1 MKQDD
6 LFEKLDALLEKRAS
20 NVLVDKGLEAGDF
33 PVMTD
38 VVGSTP
44 AATPLPALPTPH
56 SSSPSSNRRDS
67 DRREG
72 DRRLGDRRLSGRRQ
86 NDPSQ
91 LMPSRPVAEDPQQ
104 EALLSAMERRLAD
117 LFIRQQ
123 LRMEDAMRKTLLP
136 EAARFAPD
144 LEGQLLAMEQRLRDD
159 FTRQQL
165 RTEDVLRRAIQAA
178 LDRAG
183 NE

>member
-6 LFEKLDALLEKRAS
+6 LFDKLDALLEKRAS
-20 NVLVDKGLEAGDF
+20 DVLVDKGLESGDF
-33 PVMTD
+33 PLMTE
-38 VVGSTP
+38 VVDAP
-44 AATPLPALPTPH
+44 PPPTIH
-56 SSSPSSNRRDS
+56 SNASPERRGGDRRDF
-67 DRREG
+67 DRRQG
-72 DRRLGDRRLSGRRQ
+72 DRRLGDRRLGGRRE
-86 NDPSQ
+86 NDPNQSIA
-91 LMPSRPVAEDPQQ
+91 SRPVADDPQM

-144 LEGQLLAMEQRLRDD
+144 LEGQLQAMEKRLRDD

-165 RTEDVLRRAIQAA
+165 RTEDVLKRAIQNV

-183 NE
+183 DA

>member
-6 LFEKLDALLEKRAS
+6 LFEKLDALLEKRAPD
-20 NVLVDKGLEAGDF
+20 VLVDKGLEAGDF
-33 PVMTD
+33 PVMTE
-38 VVGSTP
+38 VVGATTTP
-44 AATPLPALPTPH
+44 ASL
-56 SSSPSSNRRDS
+56 SSHTAASNRRES

-72 DRRLGDRRLSGRRQ
+72 DRRLGDRRLGGRRQ
-86 NDPSQ
+86 HDPYQ
-91 LMPSRPVAEDPQQ
+91 TVAPRPTAEDPQL
-104 EALLSAMERRLAD
+104 EALLSALERRLAD

-144 LEGQLLAMEQRLRDD
+144 LEGQLLAMEQRLRND

-165 RTEDVLRRAIQAA
+165 RTEDVLRRAIQTA
-178 LDRAG
+178 LDRAPG
-183 NE
+183 E